1 MSTPDSAIKKALL
14 VEGKDDFHVVDHIK
28 RISSAPEF
36 CVIPAGGIDKSGG
49 INILLA
55 EIDAQVKVPDRQTL
69 GIVVDV
75 DKNLTRRWQAVSNRL
90 ARSGITPLPP
100 NPDPT
105 GTIIP
110 AQNDMPRIGVWLWPD
125 NQNPGEL
132 EDFIKS
138 LIPEDDTI
146 LPLSEKYV
154 DKVLA
159 QCPKQFKPGKKS
171 RAQVH
176 AWLAVRKKPR
186 QMGQAI
192 GSRDLNTKAPTCAT
206 FVNWLNRLFAPT

>member
-1 MSTPDSAIKKALL
+1 MSSSDSARNTLLL
-14 VEGKDDFHVVDHIK
+14 VEGNDDVHVVEHI
-28 RISSAPEF
+28 REISSISQFSIHDAK
-36 CVIPAGGIDKSGG
+36 GITK
-49 INILLA
+49 LLA
-55 EIDAQVKVPDRQTL
+55 QIDTQVKAPDRQVL
-69 GIVVDV
+69 GIIVDA
-75 DKNLTRRWQAVSNRL
+75 DDNLTTRWQSVSDRL
-90 ARSGITPLPP
+90 ARSGITLPP

-110 AQNDMPRIGVWLWPD
+110 AQNDMPRIGIWLWPD
-125 NQNPGEL
+125 NQNPGEI

-146 LPLSEKYV
+146 LPLSEKYI

-176 AWLAVRKKPR
+176 AWLAVRDKPR
-186 QMGQAI
+186 PMGLAI
-192 GSRDLNTKAPTCAT
+192 KSRDLNAKAPTCAT
-206 FVNWLNRLFAPT
+206 FVNWLKRLFEPA